1 MGAPTVTLVTTKTC
15 PNCKVAAA
23 MLEKAGIAY
32 TKVLA
37 EERLDLVNKYDIK
50 QAPTMLIEGA
60 GCTEVYVG
68 VPEIKS
74 YIDARRE
81 TA

>member
-1 MGAPTVTLVTTKTC
+1 
-15 PNCKVAAA
+15 
-23 MLEKAGIAY
+23 MLDQAGIRY

-37 EERLDLVNKYDIK
+37 EERMDLVSKYDIK
-50 QAPTMLIEGA
+50 QAPTLLIEGA

>member
-1 MGAPTVTLVTTKTC
+1 MTTKTC

-23 MLEKAGIAY
+23 MLDKAGIAY

-50 QAPTMLIEGA
+50 QAPTMIIEGA

-68 VPEIKS
+68 APEIKAFIES
-74 YIDARRE
+74 RRE